1 MSYKLIKEVWR
12 LALTPTQQQVLMAMA
27 DYANDDGRNCFPSQ
41 PRLAWKTGLSE
52 STVLR
57 TIDKLIAMSIL
68 QVLRPATNKAPARYQ
83 ICLDMG
89 AIKEPFGDD
98 NVDFRDSTV
107 LPQSESRDGTVLP
120 QDGLGW
126 QGDTSRDSTV
136 TARDS
141 TVPPDP
147 IINQS
152 TNQPGKNES
161 VILPETATE
170 KAPELTAAERAQKW
184 LLCVE
189 ELGAQFKTIGDWLQ
203 GSELIAT
210 GIMEDS
216 KPLYQVLVVDRRHVE
231 WIKDRAGRNIR
242 LRLSSILGRPVAIE
256 IISELPEAV
265 TA

>member
-27 DYANDDGRNCFPSQ
+27 DYADDDGRNCFPSQ

-89 AIKEPFGDD
+89 AIKEPFSQD

-107 LPQSESRDGTVLP
+107 LPQSESRDVTVLP

-126 QGDTSRDSTV
+126 QRDTSRDSTV

-141 TVPPDP
+141 TVLPDP

-152 TNQPGKNES
+152 YNQPANE
-161 VILPETATE
+161 IEPFPE

-184 LLCVE
+184 SLCVE
-189 ELGAQFKTIGDWLQ
+189 ELGAQFKTMAEWLQ
-203 GSELIAT
+203 GSELLPT
-210 GIMEDS
+210 GRRQDD
-216 KPLYQVLVVDRRHVE
+216 KPVYQVLVVDPHHVE
-231 WIKDRAGRNIR
+231 WIRERAGRNIR
-242 LRLSSILGRPVAIE
+242 WRLSSILGQPVDIE
-256 IISELPEAV
+256 IIAELPQAV